1 MSERVLGV
9 GYTIRSDDDFDF
21 KKLTPSL
28 HEADRLGVDF
38 VELPLYALDVIAG
51 GRIIASKLRSVKN
64 IAADRPYRYTVHGPL
79 GVNLMDIAERLPLHK
94 SVMQVSLE
102 AAAELGAVH
111 YVLHGGFIDA
121 QRQNEAASLH
131 AQQRDIL
138 SEFGPIAESLGITIA
153 VENLFTYDKARTT
166 ALPSQLARDIEVI
179 NHPNIRACLDFSH
192 GFINSTL
199 HSADFVTEAK
209 ALAPFA
215 KHLHIHDSFGR
226 LQNLPTYTR
235 SERVAFGL
243 GDLHLPI
250 GWGAIQ
256 WDELMTSLNFHT
268 GVILNL
274 ELMGAYWSELDAC
287 VASLRRLETLVRER
301 PAS

>member
-9 GYTIRSDDDFDF
+9 GYTVRSDDDFDF
-21 KKLTPSL
+21 KKLTSSL

-38 VELPLYALDVIAG
+38 LELPLYALDVTAG
-51 GRIIASKLRSVKN
+51 GRIVASKLRAVKN
-64 IAADRPYRYTVHGPL
+64 IAADRSYRYTVHGPL

-111 YVLHGGFIDA
+111 YVLHSGFIDA
-121 QRQNEAASLH
+121 PRQNDAASLH

-138 SEFGPIAESLGITIA
+138 SEFAPIAESLGIIITI
-153 VENLFTYDKARTT
+153 ENLFTYDKTRTT
-166 ALPSQLARDIEVI
+166 ALPSQLARDIEAI
-179 NHPNIRACLDFSH
+179 NHPNIHACLDFSH

-199 HSADFVTEAK
+199 HGADFVAEAK
-209 ALAPFA
+209 ALAPYA

-226 LQNLPTYTR
+226 LQNIPIYTR

-250 GWGAIQ
+250 GWGAIP
-256 WDELMTSLNFHT
+256 WDDLMTSLDFPQ
-268 GVILNL
+268 GLVMNL
-274 ELMGAYWSELDAC
+274 ELAPPYWSELETS

-301 PAS
+301 TAS